1 MRPAQLVLG
10 DAESGY
16 AGFSL
21 PIIELSDGTQI
32 NPAAVDLSQWQA
44 LAIEALSPCEAACM
58 KFSCLHAIGWRHA
71 DERQPAAGSAPPQL

>member
-1 MRPAQLVLG
+1 MWPAQLVLG

-32 NPAAVDLSQWQA
+32 NPAAVDLGQWKA
-44 LAIEALSPCEAACM
+44 LANEALSPCAAILQA
-58 KFSCLHAIGWRHA
+58 F
-71 DERQPAAGSAPPQL
+71 APVRMQLQAC